1 MIRQADILW
10 LGVSAG
16 VIGCLVG
23 GSMLGIGMSMV
34 LNGVHVGWLLMLPA
48 APIGGVPGWILARK
62 LAKQL

>member
-1 MIRQADILW
+1 MIKPADILW

-23 GSMLGIGMSMV
+23 GSLLGIGMAMV
-34 LNGVHVGWLLMLPA
+34 LSGVHVGWLFMLPA